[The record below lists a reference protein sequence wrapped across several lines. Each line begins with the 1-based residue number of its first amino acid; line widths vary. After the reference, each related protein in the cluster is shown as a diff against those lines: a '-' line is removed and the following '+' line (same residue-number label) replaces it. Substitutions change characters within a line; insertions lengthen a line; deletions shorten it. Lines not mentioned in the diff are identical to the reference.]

1 MAHSPLH
8 DTSTWTIFS
17 ATTAIWTNTA
27 GVLATPTAPATC
39 FNSCATRGVAAY
51 ARIVYTFAASV
62 LATPYAPITY
72 STLHAARGTTVS
84 TTFMIAYFKGTLNA
98 QASIG
103 IR

>member
-39 FNSCATRGVAAY
+39 FNSCATRGTAY
-51 ARIVYTFAASV
+51 AKTVYTFAASV
-62 LATPYAPITY
+62 LATLTVTTNSSYATRWTAVCAGSITP
-72 STLHAARGTTVS
+72 A
-84 TTFMIAYFKGTLNA
+84 
-98 QASIG
+98 
-103 IR
+103 